1 MSSTIEWARRLA
13 ALAQTG
19 LTYTKDPYEKE
30 RCEEMRQIAAE
41 MMAASTEQAEPAP
54 SDVSKHRK
62 TLCPSRL
69 ATSNHWKKIFENE
82 SGYATPKV
90 DVRGAVFK
98 DGKILL
104 AKEQKDGCWSLPGG
118 WADVNDAPSEA
129 IVREVKEE
137 TGYPVKCTKL
147 AAVLDRD
154 LHLNSPSAAHP
165 FHIYKLLFLCEII
178 GKPDGLCHDIIDA
191 AFFDLND
198 LPPLSEHRTLPK
210 HIELLHRH
218 YQNPDLPTQFD

>member
-1 MSSTIEWARRLA
+1 MNSTIEWARKIA

-30 RCEEMRQIAAE
+30 RCEELQQLAAE

-54 SDVSKHRK
+54 NS
-62 TLCPSRL
+62 L
-69 ATSNHWKKIFENE
+69 SNHWKKIFQNE

-90 DVRGAVFK
+90 DVRGAVFE
-98 DGKILL
+98 DGKVLL
-104 AKEQKDGCWSLPGG
+104 SKEQQDGCWSLPGG
-118 WADVNDAPSEA
+118 WADVNDLPSEA
-129 IVREVKEE
+129 VEREVREE
-137 TGYPVKCTKL
+137 TGYPVRCIKI

-154 LHLNSPSAAHP
+154 LHYKPESTHAHP
-165 FHIYKLLFLCEII
+165 FHIYKLLFLCERI
-178 GKPDGLCHDIIDA
+178 GEADELCHDITDA

-198 LPPLSEHRTLPK
+198 LPPLSEHRTLPM

-218 YQNPDLPTQFD
+218 HQNPDLPTQFD

>member
-1 MSSTIEWARRLA
+1 MNKTIQWARRLA
-13 ALAQTG
+13 ALAQTQ
-19 LTYTKDPYEKE
+19 LTFAKDEYDRE
-30 RCEEMRQIAAE
+30 RAEELQALAAE
-41 MMAASTEQAEPAP
+41 MMAAATSI
-54 SDVSKHRK
+54 DWK

-104 AKEQKDGCWSLPGG
+104 SKELKDGCWSLPGG
-118 WADVNDAPSEA
+118 WADVNDTPSEA
-129 IVREVKEE
+129 IIREVCEE
-137 TGYPVKCTKL
+137 TGYPVQCTKL

-154 LHLNSPSAAHP
+154 LHYKPETGHAHP
-165 FHIYKLLFLCEII
+165 FHIYKLMFLCEIT
-178 GKPDGLCHDIIDA
+178 GEPGELCHDITDA
-191 AFFDLND
+191 AFFPLDD

-210 HIELLHRH
+210 HIELLWNHH
-218 YQNPDLPTQFD
+218 QNLDLPTSFD

>member
-1 MSSTIEWARRLA
+1 MPKTIQWARRIA

-19 LTYTKDPYEKE
+19 LTYTQDPYEKE
-30 RCEEMRQIAAE
+30 RCEELQQIAAE
-41 MMAASTEQAEPAP
+41 MMDAATGI
-54 SDVSKHRK
+54 D
-62 TLCPSRL
+62 
-69 ATSNHWKKIFENE
+69 SNHPCRAGALGEGGWKTIFKNE

-90 DVRGAVFK
+90 DVRGAVFQ

-104 AKEQKDGCWSLPGG
+104 SKEQQDGRWSLPGG
-118 WADVNDAPSEA
+118 WADVNDTPSEA
-129 IVREVKEE
+129 IIREVREE

-154 LHLNSPSAAHP
+154 LHLNDPAHAHP
-165 FHIYKLLFLCEII
+165 FHIYKLLFLCEIT
-178 GKPDGLCHDIIDA
+178 GEADELCHDITDA

-210 HIELLHRH
+210 HVELLHKH